1 VAQSLTARPVDPQL
15 AQYLASYCRVKGH
28 EPSAQEIAEFEQRN
42 RLASASLQIR
52 DVGMGAGDIVAVYLI
67 GLVLVWAL
75 TACAMR
81 TEPTT
86 HGQDVLY
93 GMGCIGGIL
102 WPLVIAYLIIASPWI
117 AWTLW
122 HERKERR

>member
-42 RLASASLQIR
+42 RLAPLLSR
-52 DVGMGAGDIVAVYLI
+52 YG
-67 GLVLVWAL
+67 AL